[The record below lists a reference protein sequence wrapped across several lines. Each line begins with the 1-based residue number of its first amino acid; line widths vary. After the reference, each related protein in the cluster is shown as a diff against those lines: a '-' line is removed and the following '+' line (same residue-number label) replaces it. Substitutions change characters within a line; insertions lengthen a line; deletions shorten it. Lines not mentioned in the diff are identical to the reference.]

1 MQEGEVVLARLNA
14 AFSGQQHDLVV
25 GSRLNVS
32 PNRKEWIEGLLAKGL
47 DQINARDLDLLVFR
61 AISTVGGVSTFKYAL
76 ARFLS
81 VMIEAPAYAHM
92 ATSDAHM
99 ILPKLD
105 HAAFQDWPEAER
117 RAILEALELWADRR
131 LIAATSESYDP
142 EAKAIL
148 EWVNARRHLI

>member
-1 MQEGEVVLARLNA
+1 MQESEVVLARLNA
-14 AFSGQQHDLVV
+14 AFSGQRHDLAL
-25 GSRLNVS
+25 GSRGNVS
-32 PNRKEWIEGLLAKGL
+32 PNRKAWIEDLLAKGL
-47 DQINARDLDLLVFR
+47 DQLSAHDLDLLVFR
-61 AISTVGGVSTFKYAL
+61 AISTVGGVATFKYAL

-81 VMIEAPAYAHM
+81 VMIEAPAYGDI

-99 ILPKLD
+99 ILPKLE
-105 HAAFQDWPEAER
+105 HAAFQDWPKAER

-131 LIAATSESYDP
+131 LIAATSEGYDP

>member
-14 AFSGQQHDLVV
+14 AFSGQRHDLDLA
-25 GSRLNVS
+25 RNVS

-47 DQINARDLDLLVFR
+47 DQLDAQDLDLLVFR
-61 AISTVGGVSTFKYAL
+61 AISTVGGASTFKYAL

-81 VMIEAPAYAHM
+81 VMIVQPAYADI

-105 HAAFQDWPEAER
+105 HAKFQDWPKAER
-117 RAILEALELWADRR
+117 QAILEALELWADRR
-131 LIAATSESYDP
+131 LIAATSEGYDP
-142 EAKAIL
+142 EAKDIL